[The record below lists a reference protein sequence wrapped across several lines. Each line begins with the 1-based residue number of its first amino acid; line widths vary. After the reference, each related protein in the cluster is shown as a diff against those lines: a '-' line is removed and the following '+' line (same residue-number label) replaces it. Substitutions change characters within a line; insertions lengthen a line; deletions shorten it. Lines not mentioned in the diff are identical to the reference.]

1 MSTKDAVH
9 VEHAVDAL
17 RAILVNQ
24 NGQMEFK
31 MAEILIGMDIRPELE
46 ATIDSP
52 PTSTSG
58 RSHLSTI
65 CRTA

>member
-31 MAEILIGMDIRPELE
+31 MVEVEIFIGMDIRPELE
-46 ATIDSP
+46 ATVDSP

-58 RSHLSTI
+58 